1 ILAYNYHLIGSAL
14 SLIVHSAFHPTAM
27 AGGIIGFSVQQAMR
41 FGILRAILA
50 TESGLGTA
58 AIMFSATGSREP
70 AKEAILSMLSTFISS
85 LVCFMIALCI
95 VITGV
100 WDSGL
105 TSTALTIAAYKTV
118 FGVYG
123 GWIVSFLSISFGI
136 GVLVSFAYIAQES
149 WSFLFGNGLNW
160 LFNVVY
166 CAIAFGAVF
175 VNVNALW
182 ALIDIVTVGM
192 FVINLVGILYLL
204 PLVQRGIA
212 AFDAVEKR

>member
-1 ILAYNYHLIGSAL
+1 M
-14 SLIVHSAFHPTAM
+14 HSAFHPTAVM
-27 AGGIIGFSVQQAMR
+27 GGVLGFSVQQAMR
-41 FGILRAILA
+41 FGTLRAILA

-58 AIMFSATGSREP
+58 AIMFSSTGSKEP

-95 VITGV
+95 VATGV

-118 FGVYG
+118 FGIYG

-149 WSFLFGNGLNW
+149 WSFLFGSRVNW
-160 LFNVVY
+160 LFNCVY
-166 CAIAFGAVF
+166 CGVAFCAVF

-182 ALIDIVTVGM
+182 AVIDIVTVGM
-192 FVINLVGILYLL
+192 FVINLIGILYLL

-212 AFDAVEKR
+212 AFSVVSER